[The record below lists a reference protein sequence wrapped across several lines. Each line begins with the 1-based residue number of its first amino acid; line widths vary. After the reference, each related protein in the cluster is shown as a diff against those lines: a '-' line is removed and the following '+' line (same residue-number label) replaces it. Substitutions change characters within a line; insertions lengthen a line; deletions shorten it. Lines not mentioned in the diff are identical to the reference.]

1 MNELHITASK
11 NLYFLYNTVDKV
23 GSDYFNK
30 LEDIDYYQLNV
41 INFSRSLNSTVLF
54 KSSEAITFNLI
65 KRESPELLL

>member
-11 NLYFLYNTVDKV
+11 NLYFLYNTINNV
-23 GSDYFNK
+23 GSDYFNR
-30 LEDIDYYQLNV
+30 LEDIGYYQLNV
-41 INFSRSLNSTVLF
+41 IRFSRPLNSTVLF